1 MDTMLN
7 QNKNVDDSTSSED
20 ETIKNV
26 LKEATDHEFLKDIYF
41 SAKKPDDSGIS
52 QKTNGQNNSKHSQET
67 KPKSLRPDLEEKERF
82 ENFGVTATFQKYVAK
97 KLDEIIEKSIK
108 IKNKHHNSLTTDT
121 ESTDNNSGIK
131 LLSSSVEF
139 VTAEEQ
145 QEKLPQ
151 KRKIKVSIDEDAVML
166 KCREVAVDPE
176 KILSKSGTKAWTSK
190 RGEPEFKYKK
200 LKNGTLVE
208 QT

>member
-1 MDTMLN
+1 MLN
-7 QNKNVDDSTSSED
+7 KNKNVDDSTSSED
-20 ETIKNV
+20 ETIKSV

-41 SAKKPDDSGIS
+41 SAKEPDDSGIS
-52 QKTNGQNNSKHSQET
+52 QKTNGQNNSKHSEET
-67 KPKSLRPDLEEKERF
+67 KPKSLRPDLEQKEKF
-82 ENFGVTATFQKYVAK
+82 ENFGVTPSFQKYVAK

-108 IKNKHHNSLTTDT
+108 IKNKIEHDSVATST
-121 ESTDNNSGIK
+121 ESSDNNSGIK

-139 VTAEEQ
+139 LTAEEQ
-145 QEKLPQ
+145 LEELPR
-151 KRKIKVSIDEDAVML
+151 KRKAKVSIDENATML
-166 KCREVAVDPE
+166 KCREVAVDPG
-176 KILSKSGTKAWTSK
+176 KILSKSDTKAWTSK